1 MQRAVSRDD
10 LAIVVEIQVPVVTGD
25 CRDRLALNDLD
36 LEAVRQAAPH
46 DGRLDAQVVHEVLRH
61 GIRLQLEER
70 LARVDAPDLK
80 DLLPCQIRYAADF
93 HALQREDWRVDHDG
107 HDEAA
112 GRQEQESLKKPP
124 AAAMFF
130 LLLLLQ
136 SLSPCT
142 KKRRTMPE
150 SGAAN
155 Q

>member
-1 MQRAVSRDD
+1 MQRAVSRDN
-10 LAIVVEIQVPVVTGD
+10 LAIVVEVQVPVVTGD

-36 LEAVRQAAPH
+36 LEAIRQAAPH

-61 GIRLQLEER
+61 DIRLQLEER

-80 DLLPCQIRYAADF
+80 DLLPCQIRYTADF
-93 HALQREDWRVDHDG
+93 HALQREDRRVDHDG